1 MERPGFDSR
10 ITAIA
15 QVNFRNDQGESFLPA
30 AGGAVALAAITVA
43 AEIEHRPTGRKVTD
57 LLVEDRGTSG
67 AQPAWTLG
75 QAAVDNRCRSWQDD
89 SRRVRGRW

>member
-30 AGGAVALAAITVA
+30 AGGAVAPAAIIVA

-67 AQPAWTLG
+67 AHRLGRLDRQQWTTG
-75 QAAVDNRCRSWQDD
+75 ADH
-89 SRRVRGRW
+89 GRMTLAE